1 MMWKNAHNVIYIYIY
16 RGREREK
23 LRVSS
28 SKSLCERFTN
38 YLKFFT
44 FSSSSKILKNVSQT
58 KSLKNIP
65 DNSFFWPGTKVT
77 LSAIAYTL

>member
-38 YLKFFT
+38 YLKIFT
-44 FSSSSKILKNVSQT
+44 FSSSSKILKTSVRP
-58 KSLKNIP
+58 K
-65 DNSFFWPGTKVT
+65 
-77 LSAIAYTL
+77 A